1 MNIKYKNYTLI
12 QQESGFDLV
21 ETVQAQK
28 IGDGDMKNPTGE
40 MYDKE
45 VNIGYN
51 MRLDTCF
58 HKIAHLELLKQKS
71 TVELREFRDEFAKI
85 YKELSNLL

>member
-1 MNIKYKNYTLI
+1 MNIKYKTYTLI

-21 ETVQAQK
+21 EAVQGQRV
-28 IGDGDMKNPTGE
+28 GDGDMKKPTGE

-71 TVELREFRDEFAKI
+71 TVELREFRDEFRKI
-85 YKELSNLL
+85 YDELTKLM

>member
-1 MNIKYKNYTLI
+1 MNIKYRTYTLI

-21 ETVQAQK
+21 ETVQSQRIGEGSLQK
-28 IGDGDMKNPTGE
+28 PTGE

-45 VNIGYN
+45 VSFGYN

-71 TVELREFRDEFAKI
+71 TVELREFRDEFKRI
-85 YKELSNLL
+85 YDELTKLM